1 MHSRIPKIFIHKDGR
16 FCVTKQDCSLNKSVF
31 CIHRFANSR
40 PVPSHPHCRPSSCQI
55 WTGFFETGLEACSK
69 KTNTFLLPNPLLPC
83 LRTTRR
89 KEFNNMHINN
99 AYLTL
104 WLCLSFLGLDY
115 VLLSCYPTPFLGCV
129 CAVKLYRRAEREKVG
144 GGIQALAFQ
153 RSHVTRP
160 QPITGLHAF
169 MTLPLLPKSLPCFLF
184 CQSTSTMATQRALIS
199 SPGFHGGSLEMQ
211 AEKFTDK
218 MTKCKRE
225 ANARCHQ

>member
-1 MHSRIPKIFIHKDGR
+1 MCCAFQNSQNLKHKDGR

-69 KTNTFLLPNPLLPC
+69 KTNTFLLPHPLLPC

-99 AYLTL
+99 AYLTF
-104 WLCLSFLGLDY
+104 WLCFSFLGLDY

-129 CAVKLYRRAEREKVG
+129 CAVSFTAEQRERKQGGNLGISIPKVTCDK
-144 GGIQALAFQ
+144 ASANH
-153 RSHVTRP
+153 RT
-160 QPITGLHAF
+160 A
-169 MTLPLLPKSLPCFLF
+169 CFHDPPP
-184 CQSTSTMATQRALIS
+184 S
-199 SPGFHGGSLEMQ
+199 S
-211 AEKFTDK
+211 
-218 MTKCKRE
+218 
-225 ANARCHQ
+225 